1 MPFNKITSDNNSLIR
16 SFSKLKQK
24 KYRTLEKKYII
35 EGLRAVE
42 EIIKAKKTAVFVMTE
57 SFLMANPSFSDKIS
71 SAVCYVVSEKVFSSL
86 TETQTPQGILA
97 VADIPAPPVFPSKPH
112 YIYLDRVCDPGNL
125 GTIIRTAH
133 AFGIGGVMLSPG
145 SCDVYSG
152 KVIRSAMGSY
162 LYTDIYTDFSYEDL
176 FKLKNEGY
184 SIYST
189 ALIKNSESLYDCALG
204 EKTIF
209 VIGNEANGVSS
220 DILDMSDKS
229 LIIPMPGGAESLNAA
244 VAAALVMSEAV
255 RKAR

>member
-1 MPFNKITSDNNSLIR
+1 MPFNKITSDSNLIIR
-16 SFSKLKQK
+16 SFSKLRQK
-24 KYRTLEKKYII
+24 KYRSSEKKFII

-42 EIIKAKKTAVFVMTE
+42 EVIKAKMDAVFVMTE

-71 SAVCYVVSEKVFSSL
+71 SAVCYVVTEKIFSSL

-97 VADIPAPPVFPSKPH
+97 VADIPALPVFPSKPY

-133 AFGIGGVMLSPG
+133 AFGIGGIMLSPG

-162 LYTDIYTDFSYEDL
+162 LYTDIYTDYSYDEL
-176 FKLKNEGY
+176 FNLKNEGY

-189 ALIKNSESLYDCALG
+189 ALLPDSKSLFECDLG

-220 DILDMSDKS
+220 DILDRSDKTI
-229 LIIPMPGGAESLNAA
+229 IIPMPGGAESLNAA